1 MAGRNRPAAAAD
13 GSKEFFEEAN
23 RWGTVDVDEEAAA
36 GVDERRSVVGK
47 ALATRA
53 TPVAAQSWPSEVQV
67 SFFMFGPN

>member
-23 RWGTVDVDEEAAA
+23 RWGTVDEEAAA

-47 ALATRA
+47 AVRLGPPRLGCG
-53 TPVAAQSWPSEVQV
+53 PVVAQ
-67 SFFMFGPN
+67 